1 MKRLFTGFLLFIV
14 FSGLR
19 ANQCNDSTYT
29 LKNAIRLHIAYPDSA
44 LHILDVIEQEKS
56 ALPCLINNQRGLI
69 YYTQRQLELA
79 YVYAHKAY
87 TDDSLKAHYKN
98 YLQVLSILADI
109 CRRRQDYEQSI
120 QYLDENIRIA
130 RSTNDRQEETIQLFY
145 IGECYYSLRQY
156 EEANRYFNKAIEYA
170 EADKGYKLKPTLSYF
185 YGQLT
190 SKLEEEN
197 KIEEALELCRKREAV
212 IKEMES
218 YKNIPI
224 GYLDQQRGYLYIKQ
238 AALLATLGDSKQ
250 SAQAYQ
256 RFKATQFAA
265 TKEGQDFE
273 AQYYLRTKNY
283 DKVIDYYLPQC
294 QKDSLSPNLAMNLEI
309 LVEAYKGKQDYRQAF
324 LFQQRLTNVKDSL
337 SSNILR
343 SQLAEQN
350 VLMQMHEKEWT
361 IKAQERKLKAA
372 TSIRTLLLCLLA
384 LAILCIAIMV
394 RNTRIVKQKNR
405 KITARLNEQIAYED
419 KIEELKQRLDE
430 EVAQRN
436 TAVTK
441 ADIPESQSE
450 TSCPNET
457 EYSQTNAE
465 ETADKEIFEQMEHL
479 IKEQKLYKN
488 PELSR
493 QDMLN
498 LLSISKNRFAQM
510 MQANTQMSFPQY
522 ITNLRLHYSLSLL
535 NKYDNYTIQAIADEA
550 GFASLRTFRRAFKAK
565 YGINPSEY
573 RESRLE
579 ADTDETQEED

>member
-1 MKRLFTGFLLFIV
+1 MKRLLTGFLLLTV

-29 LKNAIRLHIAYPDSA
+29 LDNAIRLHIAFPDSA
-44 LHILDVIEQEKS
+44 LHILDAIEQEKS
-56 ALPCLINNQRGLI
+56 ALPCLINTQRGQV
-69 YYTQRQLELA
+69 YYTQGQLELA
-79 YVYAHKAY
+79 QVYTHKAY
-87 TDDSLKAHYKN
+87 ADDSLKAYPKN

-273 AQYYLRTKNY
+273 AQYYLRIKHY
-283 DKVIDYYLPQC
+283 DKVIDYYQPQC
-294 QKDSLSPNLAMNLEI
+294 QADTASSDLALKLEI

-324 LFQQRLTNVKDSL
+324 LLQQRLTTVKDSL
-337 SSNILR
+337 SSDILR

-350 VLMQMHEKEWT
+350 ALMQMHEKEWT
-361 IKAQERKLKAA
+361 IKEQERKLKTA

-384 LAILCIAIMV
+384 LAILCLAIVV
-394 RNTRIVKQKNR
+394 RNARIVKQKNR
-405 KITARLNEQIAYED
+405 KITARLNEQITYED
-419 KIEELKQRLDE
+419 KIEELKQRLAE
-430 EVAQRN
+430 E
-436 TAVTK
+436 TARREPTDTPDSHTD
-441 ADIPESQSE
+441 ADGPDKEGHRH
-450 TSCPNET
+450 TH
-457 EYSQTNAE
+457 AE

-573 RESRLE
+573 RESWLE
-579 ADTDETQEED
+579 ANTDETQEED

>member
-87 TDDSLKAHYKN
+87 TDDSLKAHHKN

>member
-1 MKRLFTGFLLFIV
+1 MKRICIGLLLLIA

-19 ANQCNDSTYT
+19 AALRNDSTYT
-29 LKNAIRLHIAYPDSA
+29 LNNVIRLHIAYPDSA
-44 LHILDVIEQEKS
+44 LHILDIMEREK
-56 ALPCLINNQRGLI
+56 LQPPCLINTQRGQV
-69 YYTQRQLELA
+69 YYTQGQLELA
-79 YVYAHKAY
+79 QVYTHKAY
-87 TDDSLKAHYKN
+87 ADDSLKAYPKN

-324 LFQQRLTNVKDSL
+324 LLQQRLTTVKDSL
-337 SSNILR
+337 SSDILR

-350 VLMQMHEKEWT
+350 ALMQMHEKEWT
-361 IKAQERKLKAA
+361 IKEQERKLKTA

-384 LAILCIAIMV
+384 LAILCLAIVV
-394 RNTRIVKQKNR
+394 RNARIVKQKNR

-419 KIEELKQRLDE
+419 KIEELRQRL
-430 EVAQRN
+430 
-436 TAVTK
+436 
-441 ADIPESQSE
+441 
-450 TSCPNET
+450 
-457 EYSQTNAE
+457 AE
-465 ETADKEIFEQMEHL
+465 EAMRRKPAGPAAAPPDVQADAGSPDGEEHQHAHAEGKADKEIFEQMERI

-493 QDMLN
+493 QDMLD
-498 LLSISKNRFAQM
+498 LLPISKNRFAQM
-510 MQANTQMSFPQY
+510 MQANTGMSFSQY
-522 ITNLRLHYSLSLL
+522 VTNLRLSYSLSLL
-535 NKYDNYTIQAIADEA
+535 TKYDNYTLQAIADEA
-550 GFASLRTFRRAFKAK
+550 GFASLRNFRRAFKAK

-573 RESRLE
+573 RENRQK
-579 ADTDETQEED
+579 ADTDPVPEAD

>member
-1 MKRLFTGFLLFIV
+1 MKRLLTGFLLLTV

-29 LKNAIRLHIAYPDSA
+29 LDNAIRLHIAFPDSA
-44 LHILDVIEQEKS
+44 LHILDAIEQEKS
-56 ALPCLINNQRGLI
+56 ALPCLINTQRGQV
-69 YYTQRQLELA
+69 YYTQGQLELA
-79 YVYAHKAY
+79 QVYTHKAY
-87 TDDSLKAHYKN
+87 ADDSLKAYPQS

-109 CRRRQDYEQSI
+109 RKCRQDYEQSI
-120 QYLDENIRIA
+120 HYLDEGIRTA
-130 RSTNDRQEETIQLFY
+130 RQTGNRQAEATLLFY
-145 IGECYYSLRQY
+145 IGDCYYSLYQY

-273 AQYYLRTKNY
+273 AQYYLRIKHY
-283 DKVIDYYLPQC
+283 DKVIDYYQPQC
-294 QKDSLSPNLAMNLEI
+294 QADTASSDLALKLEI

-324 LFQQRLTNVKDSL
+324 LLQQRLTTVKDSL
-337 SSNILR
+337 SSDILR

-350 VLMQMHEKEWT
+350 ALMQMHEKEWT
-361 IKAQERKLKAA
+361 IKEQERKLKTA

-384 LAILCIAIMV
+384 NSS
-394 RNTRIVKQKNR
+394 NTSSTERATHALQKNR
-405 KITARLNEQIAYED
+405 KITARLNEQITYED
-419 KIEELKQRLDE
+419 KIEELKQRLNE
-430 EVAQRN
+430 EAAQRN
-436 TAVTK
+436 TVVTK

-450 TSCPNET
+450 TSRPNET

-579 ADTDETQEED
+579 ANTDETQEED

>member
-1 MKRLFTGFLLFIV
+1 M
-14 FSGLR
+14 
-19 ANQCNDSTYT
+19 
-29 LKNAIRLHIAYPDSA
+29 
-44 LHILDVIEQEKS
+44 
-56 ALPCLINNQRGLI
+56 
-69 YYTQRQLELA
+69 
-79 YVYAHKAY
+79 
-87 TDDSLKAHYKN
+87 
-98 YLQVLSILADI
+98 
-109 CRRRQDYEQSI
+109 
-120 QYLDENIRIA
+120 
-130 RSTNDRQEETIQLFY
+130 
-145 IGECYYSLRQY
+145 
-156 EEANRYFNKAIEYA
+156 
-170 EADKGYKLKPTLSYF
+170 
-185 YGQLT
+185 
-190 SKLEEEN
+190 
-197 KIEEALELCRKREAV
+197 
-212 IKEMES
+212 
-218 YKNIPI
+218 
-224 GYLDQQRGYLYIKQ
+224 
-238 AALLATLGDSKQ
+238 
-250 SAQAYQ
+250 
-256 RFKATQFAA
+256 
-265 TKEGQDFE
+265 
-273 AQYYLRTKNY
+273 
-283 DKVIDYYLPQC
+283 
-294 QKDSLSPNLAMNLEI
+294 
-309 LVEAYKGKQDYRQAF
+309 
-324 LFQQRLTNVKDSL
+324 
-337 SSNILR
+337 
-343 SQLAEQN
+343 
-350 VLMQMHEKEWT
+350 
-361 IKAQERKLKAA
+361 
-372 TSIRTLLLCLLA
+372 A

-450 TSCPNET
+450 TSRPNET
-457 EYSQTNAE
+457 EYCQTNAE

>member
-1 MKRLFTGFLLFIV
+1 MKRLLIGFLLLIIY
-14 FSGLR
+14 SEAQANLR
-19 ANQCNDSTYT
+19 NDSTYT
-29 LKNAIRLHIAYPDSA
+29 MDNAIRLHIAYPDSA
-44 LHILDVIEQEKS
+44 LRILDVMEQEKS
-56 ALPCLINNQRGLI
+56 YLPCLINTQRGQV
-69 YYTQRQLELA
+69 YYTQGQLELA
-79 YVYAHKAY
+79 LVYAQKAY
-87 TDDSLKAHYKN
+87 ADESLKAYPQS

-109 CRRRQDYEQSI
+109 SRRRQDYEQSI
-120 QYLDENIRIA
+120 HYLDEGIRTA
-130 RSTNDRQEETIQLFY
+130 RQTGNRQAEATLLFY
-145 IGECYYSLRQY
+145 IGDCYYSLYQH
-156 EEANRYFNKAIEYA
+156 EEAYRYFNKAIEYA
-170 EADKGYKLKPTLSYF
+170 EADKGHQLKPRLSYF

-190 SKLEEEN
+190 SKLEGQN

-212 IKEMES
+212 IKEMEN
-218 YKNIPI
+218 YNNIPI

-250 SAQAYQ
+250 SAKAYQ
-256 RFKATQFAA
+256 RFKATRFAA

-273 AQYYLRTKNY
+273 TQYNLRLKRY
-283 DKVIDYYLPQC
+283 DKVIDYYQPQC
-294 QKDSLSPNLAMNLEI
+294 QADTASSDLAMKLEI

-324 LFQQRLTNVKDSL
+324 LCQQRLTTVKDSL
-337 SSNILR
+337 NSDILR

-350 VLMQMHEKEWT
+350 ALMQMHEKEWT
-361 IKAQERKLKAA
+361 IKEQERKLKSA
-372 TSIRTLLLCLLA
+372 TFIRTLLLCLLT

-419 KIEELKQRLDE
+419 KIEELKQRLAE
-430 EVAQRN
+430 E
-436 TAVTK
+436 TARREPTDTPDSHTD
-441 ADIPESQSE
+441 ADGPDKEGHRH
-450 TSCPNET
+450 TH
-457 EYSQTNAE
+457 AE

-579 ADTDETQEED
+579 ANTDETQEED